1 MAQRALVAL
10 GLLFI
15 CIIIAMFLKPTYENF
30 YMGTTCP
37 VNQKL
42 VNGECKPCES
52 GSYSAG
58 GTATTCTV
66 CAAGMNLN
74 NGVCSAC
81 PPGKFS
87 GNNGQTLCN
96 NCGKGT
102 YSETPGASLCLSC
115 AAGKYQ
121 DAEGQPSCKKCPS
134 GMYQSSVGKDKCEEC
149 PAGKFS
155 ENEGSAYCLSCG
167 PGEYQDKKGQ
177 SECVKC
183 PKDSYSDKTSAIG
196 CTKCPEGYFTDE
208 QGATTLSDCVKAL
221 KTSDCV
227 DIYKTARY
235 EFDSLTKPTGKSLY
249 FNLTADN
256 FNILGSNDTIKPTD
270 SMQSNISK
278 CVINQ
283 RLKDRS
289 DICKKNSAIKA
300 DSCGSAVG
308 TDSKSLLQAF
318 EYVNSKGICVDKSG
332 GTIPYPTIRP
342 QGTKGT
348 AENVL
353 AHIVKCTDPQNS
365 KTCTY
370 NYPLDGVTHTTN
382 PCTDR
387 NMIYDFDKEE
397 CTDPSVN
404 TVDPKSN
411 NCNTNQVFDPVT
423 GKCLNVV
430 TPIKAMPPNTKGKLV
445 EGDYRDCKTINMG
458 DCTVVYK
465 KKATEDTEIAD
476 TVNPCP
482 TVFNPSNTIYNFDT
496 YSCEKPSTQGFVNYS
511 NENYRLETP
520 IIA

>member
-1 MAQRALVAL
+1 
-10 GLLFI
+10 
-15 CIIIAMFLKPTYENF
+15 
-30 YMGTTCP
+30 
-37 VNQKL
+37 
-42 VNGECKPCES
+42 
-52 GSYSAG
+52 
-58 GTATTCTV
+58 
-66 CAAGMNLN
+66 
-74 NGVCSAC
+74 
-81 PPGKFS
+81 
-87 GNNGQTLCN
+87 
-96 NCGKGT
+96 
-102 YSETPGASLCLSC
+102 
-115 AAGKYQ
+115 
-121 DAEGQPSCKKCPS
+121 
-134 GMYQSSVGKDKCEEC
+134 
-149 PAGKFS
+149 
-155 ENEGSAYCLSCG
+155 
-167 PGEYQDKKGQ
+167 
-177 SECVKC
+177 
-183 PKDSYSDKTSAIG
+183 
-196 CTKCPEGYFTDE
+196 
-208 QGATTLSDCVKAL
+208 
-221 KTSDCV
+221 
-227 DIYKTARY
+227 
-235 EFDSLTKPTGKSLY
+235 LTKPTGKSLY

-256 FNILGSNDTIKPTD
+256 FNILGSNDTVKPTD

-318 EYVNSKGICVDKSG
+318 EFVNSKGVCVDKSG

-404 TVDPKSN
+404 TVDQKSN

-423 GKCLNVV
+423 GKCLNVI

-482 TVFNPSNTIYNFDT
+482 TVFNPNNTIYNFNT
-496 YSCEKPSTQGFVNYS
+496 YSCEAPSTQGFVNYS

-520 IIA
+520 VIA